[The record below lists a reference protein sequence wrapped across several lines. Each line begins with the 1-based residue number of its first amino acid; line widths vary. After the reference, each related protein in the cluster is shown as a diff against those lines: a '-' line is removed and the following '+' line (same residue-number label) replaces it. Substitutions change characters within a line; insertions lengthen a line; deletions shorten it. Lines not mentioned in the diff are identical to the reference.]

1 MALLPGNVDMSCA
14 GMAEMNIFDPL
25 LATGLIIVLG
35 IINLVTGALIFFSC
49 RYLPSSKL
57 GSKLMKH
64 QAYQRFSKYHCYV
77 WRVFWPSVMIHAILA
92 VMFMGWP
99 G

>member
-1 MALLPGNVDMSCA
+1 MS
-14 GMAEMNIFDPL
+14 IFDPL
-25 LATGLIIVLG
+25 LAARVIIALG
-35 IINLVTGALIFFSC
+35 IVNLVTGLLIFFSC
-49 RYLPSSKL
+49 RCLGGSTL

-64 QAYQRFSKYHCYV
+64 KAYQRFYKYHCYI

-92 VMFMGWP
+92 IVFFGWP

>member
-1 MALLPGNVDMSCA
+1 
-14 GMAEMNIFDPL
+14 MNIFDSL
-25 LATGLIIVLG
+25 LATRLIVVLG
-35 IINLVTGALIFFSC
+35 IVNLVTGVLIFSSC
-49 RYLPSSKL
+49 RCLPGSKL

-64 QAYQRFSKYHCYV
+64 QAYQRFYKYHCYI

-92 VMFMGWP
+92 IIFFGWP